1 MNIVLIMVIFHM
13 LDYQRVLT
21 AGSFMSSVD
30 VNVKSVATASY
41 VFGNELKLRGEAKLV
56 VQLFDDKTQ
65 LFFWDGVYKSIP
77 E

>member
-13 LDYQRVLT
+13 LNYQRVLS
-21 AGSFMSSVD
+21 AGSFMSSID

-41 VFGNELKLRGEAKLV
+41 VFGNELKLRGDEWSSCLMSH
-56 VQLFDDKTQ
+56 KTQ
-65 LFFWDGVYKSIP
+65 LFFWDGVYNSIP